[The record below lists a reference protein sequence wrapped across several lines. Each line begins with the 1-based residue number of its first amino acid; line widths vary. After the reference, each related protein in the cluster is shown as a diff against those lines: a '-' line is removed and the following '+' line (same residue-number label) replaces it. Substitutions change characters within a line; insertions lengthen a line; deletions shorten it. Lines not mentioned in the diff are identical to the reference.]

1 MFEFSQL
8 QGGPKILIVAKKC
21 NKCQKLP
28 EQIKDFFF
36 LAIWKHGNHDNLF
49 LYKKYEC
56 QEIQIK
62 NPFDSILSFGL
73 VKDFWKWI
81 LFH

>member
-1 MFEFSQL
+1 MFELSQL

-36 LAIWKHGNHDNLF
+36 GHLKPW
-49 LYKKYEC
+49 
-56 QEIQIK
+56 
-62 NPFDSILSFGL
+62 
-73 VKDFWKWI
+73 
-81 LFH
+81 